1 MTNSSAKP
9 NRIKRVL
16 SAFLVALMLTSLV
29 LPVLGI
35 VGEDAYVNDDAINVR
50 SGPGVQYAT
59 VKFSG
64 SGIMLYRGQYVKII
78 ATQKGSDGAD
88 WHQIVFTC
96 SGYTKVGFMRSD
108 FVTRIGD
115 DSAYQT
121 YLEEQGFPKSYQPY
135 LRALH
140 AASGGHWN
148 FVADKTG
155 LDWAQALEN
164 EATLG
169 RALIHGSY
177 STALR
182 STAPGAYNS
191 ETGEW
196 KQYEPGW
203 YAASGNTVAYYMDP
217 RSYLTGGA
225 CMAFQVLSGSGAAT
239 HDQVAMVLR
248 DCQWAT
254 SQIVDEFVQAGA
266 EANVS
271 AIYLAVKA
279 RGEIGT
285 SATKNATGYPLNPE
299 DGGGTY
305 YNFFNIGAYGGDD
318 PNYNGILYAR
328 DEGWDTSYKAL
339 LGGAQ
344 FIARSYIA
352 KGQDTQYLQRFNF
365 TPTDTYTH

>member
-121 YLEEQGFPKSYQPY
+121 YLEEQ
-135 LRALH
+135 
-140 AASGGHWN
+140 
-148 FVADKTG
+148 
-155 LDWAQALEN
+155 
-164 EATLG
+164 
-169 RALIHGSY
+169 
-177 STALR
+177 
-182 STAPGAYNS
+182 
-191 ETGEW
+191 
-196 KQYEPGW
+196 
-203 YAASGNTVAYYMDP
+203 
-217 RSYLTGGA
+217 
-225 CMAFQVLSGSGAAT
+225 
-239 HDQVAMVLR
+239 
-248 DCQWAT
+248 
-254 SQIVDEFVQAGA
+254 
-266 EANVS
+266 
-271 AIYLAVKA
+271 
-279 RGEIGT
+279 
-285 SATKNATGYPLNPE
+285 
-299 DGGGTY
+299 
-305 YNFFNIGAYGGDD
+305 
-318 PNYNGILYAR
+318 
-328 DEGWDTSYKAL
+328 
-339 LGGAQ
+339 
-344 FIARSYIA
+344 
-352 KGQDTQYLQRFNF
+352 
-365 TPTDTYTH
+365 